1 MRQIFMDVATLTKEK
16 GDALEQEMSFV
27 FETPEKHTWRE
38 GYDVIWTF
46 FSKNFDSYYIYSMI
60 GISEGNFKDKI
71 WNFKFWVY
79 ILKGDSQKR
88 IALLT
93 IPF

>member
-1 MRQIFMDVATLTKEK
+1 MRQIFMNVATLSKEK

-46 FSKNFDSYYIYSMI
+46 LFLEKLLLVRYI
-60 GISEGNFKDKI
+60 
-71 WNFKFWVY
+71 
-79 ILKGDSQKR
+79 Q
-88 IALLT
+88 
-93 IPF
+93 

>member
-46 FSKNFDSYYIYSMI
+46 FFQ
-60 GISEGNFKDKI
+60 
-71 WNFKFWVY
+71 KF
-79 ILKGDSQKR
+79 
-88 IALLT
+88 
-93 IPF
+93 

>member
-60 GISEGNFKDKI
+60 GIGYLKETSRINFGYT
-71 WNFKFWVY
+71 F
-79 ILKGDSQKR
+79 
-88 IALLT
+88 
-93 IPF
+93 